1 MIAVNRFF
9 VVAFF
14 TFITLLFTNCKEQ
27 KVYNMNEHTV
37 KEMDI
42 HRFMGTWQ
50 EVARLCTGKK
60 STLVAITLETSMDS
74 KGIIHVFLKGHKFTP
89 YGPLR
94 ELTGK
99 GKWDEKRPGIIR
111 NTFFLNFYRD
121 YYILDVDEDYS
132 IAVISNQ
139 TGTRLHILSR
149 HSSLSA
155 TEVGSIRDKI
165 LSLGYDPGEL
175 CWAETYF

>member
-9 VVAFF
+9 IVAFF

-27 KVYNMNEHTV
+27 KVYNMKEHTV

-99 GKWDEKRPGIIR
+99 GKWDEQRPGIIK

-155 TEVGSIRDKI
+155 TEVGSIRDQI
-165 LSLGYDPGEL
+165 LSLGYDPREL
-175 CWAETYF
+175 CWTETYF